1 MKKIIIIFMTLVSL
15 FSLISCT
22 PNDLTK
28 SDDDQINE
36 EEKHQETFVT
46 IDKKSILLSKYAH

>member
-1 MKKIIIIFMTLVSL
+1 MTLVSF